1 MAKLILLVV
10 VLAAVVCCSTA
21 VGGMVGG
28 RTKVKDVKSNEEVQ
42 GLGKYSVEQY
52 NRQKKKSNGGDLSF
66 EAVLEAEKQV
76 VSGIKYYLKI
86 SAATRDGVPKTF
98 DAVVVVKPWARTLRS
113 CSISILLPL
122 LSDQFQTPHLVF

>member
-1 MAKLILLVV
+1 MVKLIVMAV
-10 VLAAVVCCSTA
+10 VLAAVVCYSTA

-52 NRQKKKSNGGDLSF
+52 NRQKKSNDGDLRF

-76 VSGIKYYLKI
+76 ISGIKYYLKI
-86 SAATRDGVPKTF
+86 SAASRDGVPNTF
-98 DAVVVVKPWARTLRS
+98 HAVVVVKPWAHS
-113 CSISILLPL
+113 KELLHFDPW
-122 LSDQFQTPHLVF
+122 SATK

>member
-52 NRQKKKSNGGDLSF
+52 NRQKKKSNGVDLSF

-98 DAVVVVKPWARTLRS
+98 DAVVVVKPWAHS
-113 CSISILLPL
+113 KELLNFNP
-122 LSDQFQTPHLVF
+122 SSATK

>member
-98 DAVVVVKPWARTLRS
+98 DAVVVVKPWAHS
-113 CSISILLPL
+113 KELLNFNP
-122 LSDQFQTPHLVF
+122 SSATK

>member
-66 EAVLEAEKQV
+66 GAVLEAEKQV

-98 DAVVVVKPWARTLRS
+98 DAVVVVKPWAHS
-113 CSISILLPL
+113 KMLLNFNP
-122 LSDQFQTPHLVF
+122 SSATK